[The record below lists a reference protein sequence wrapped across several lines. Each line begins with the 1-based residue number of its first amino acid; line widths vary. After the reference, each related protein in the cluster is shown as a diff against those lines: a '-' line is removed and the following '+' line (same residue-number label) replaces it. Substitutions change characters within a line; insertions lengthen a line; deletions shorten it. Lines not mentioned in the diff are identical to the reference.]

1 MKKLFDKYN
10 GRQTVWQSGNNY
22 YICST
27 AVDSLR
33 PEVMVFTADSNGRVT
48 DYMDLYV
55 SYTDVTNHN
64 FHMAQFEK
72 ENNSGA

>member
-10 GRQTVWQSGNNY
+10 GRQTIWEHNNNY

-27 AVDSLR
+27 ALEGCK
-33 PEVMVFTADSNGRVT
+33 PEVMVFTADSSGRVT

-55 SYTDVTNHN
+55 SYTDVTNHD
-64 FHMAQFEK
+64 FHMSQFAK
-72 ENNSGA
+72 ENGNGS

>member
-1 MKKLFDKYN
+1 
-10 GRQTVWQSGNNY
+10 
-22 YICST
+22 
-27 AVDSLR
+27 
-33 PEVMVFTADSNGRVT
+33 MVFTADSNGRVT

-55 SYTDVTNHN
+55 SYTDVTNHD